1 MTKQMR
7 EKRGYWFEVTVS
19 YLKQMEDG
27 TDKKANEIYTTDAVS
42 FGEAENRTLKELKN
56 FVRGGVEIKNINP
69 APYKEVFF
77 SDDEKDDKWY
87 KAKLSFITLDE
98 ETGQEKR
105 SNVTYLVQ
113 AENLESALSNMES
126 VMDKGKNEYTMANI
140 AETKVMEVY
149 EH

>member
-1 MTKQMR
+1 
-7 EKRGYWFEVTVS
+7 
-19 YLKQMEDG
+19 MEDG

-69 APYKEVFF
+69 APYKEDFI

>member
-56 FVRGGVEIKNINP
+56 GSSDKCV
-69 APYKEVFF
+69 VF
-77 SDDEKDDKWY
+77 
-87 KAKLSFITLDE
+87 LMH
-98 ETGQEKR
+98 R
-105 SNVTYLVQ
+105 
-113 AENLESALSNMES
+113 
-126 VMDKGKNEYTMANI
+126 
-140 AETKVMEVY
+140 
-149 EH
+149 

>member
-1 MTKQMR
+1 
-7 EKRGYWFEVTVS
+7 
-19 YLKQMEDG
+19 MEDG